1 MTQQFRGGQK
11 SHKNKTRLPVVD
23 IMQGIAM
30 LWVVVGHHLFDFM
43 PSIYGS
49 IHYYIYAFHMPLFI
63 FISSFLIAYS
73 YKPLAYGKYVYRK
86 FHKFFIP
93 YVVIGVL
100 VTLLAATQNGIDSI
114 STNLFEL
121 LISPKQSEATFLW
134 YIYLLFFLYALYPV
148 CIKGHEKWRFY
159 FEFILLIIG
168 IYFYL
173 NPVYMPILCIDY
185 FTRYFLFYVL
195 GVIAAWHF
203 PFLKNHL
210 QGIKYI
216 GFLCFILFVAL
227 SVFVFVKPQKVEYG
241 LLCFISI
248 PAMYGVSNILN
259 HIFWIKKGLVSI
271 SKNCFHI
278 YLLHMFFIQGLAFI
292 FMRCHKHIESVEGM
306 FFYII
311 ISTVISI
318 VGSIA
323 LFRFYNQIRLK
334 IIKPSL

>member
-1 MTQQFRGGQK
+1 MEKAARARNSYWDNLKGI
-11 SHKNKTRLPVVD
+11 LILLVVCGHLCERYID
-23 IMQGIAM
+23 DSGLLRHIWI
-30 LWVVVGHHLFDFM
+30 VVY
-43 PSIYGS
+43 S
-49 IHYYIYAFHMPLFI
+49 FHMPLFI

-216 GFLCFILFVAL
+216 GILSFILFVAL
-227 SVFVFVKPQKVEYG
+227 SVFV
-241 LLCFISI
+241 
-248 PAMYGVSNILN
+248 
-259 HIFWIKKGLVSI
+259 
-271 SKNCFHI
+271 
-278 YLLHMFFIQGLAFI
+278 
-292 FMRCHKHIESVEGM
+292 
-306 FFYII
+306 
-311 ISTVISI
+311 
-318 VGSIA
+318 
-323 LFRFYNQIRLK
+323 
-334 IIKPSL
+334 